1 MQTMLKKRGRPNMK
15 TINFERVIK
24 KFRRDAA
31 LEKEAE
37 YGVD

>member
-1 MQTMLKKRGRPNMK
+1 MK

-37 YGVD
+37 YGVDKV